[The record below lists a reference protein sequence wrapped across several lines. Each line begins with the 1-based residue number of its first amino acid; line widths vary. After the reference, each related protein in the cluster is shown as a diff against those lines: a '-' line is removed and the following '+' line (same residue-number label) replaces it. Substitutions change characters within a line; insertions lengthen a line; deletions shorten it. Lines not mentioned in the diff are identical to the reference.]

1 MPVKRKKYEEIKAC
15 MKPGDVIAFSSNG
28 LFSTGIK
35 LVTSS
40 HVSHV
45 GIAVPSECLEGAD
58 PDDIVI
64 AEATEK
70 GVEFRSLDSRV
81 RDSDVEMLW
90 WLELIPDLRCRL
102 EENSDSFCR
111 FLRTYEGRPYDVSQA
126 ANLGITCFEPV
137 LNAFNPNLDN
147 GLRNLVDSFENI
159 KEWVSQLWQRS
170 SQGDSSPP
178 RTEEDAEI
186 FFCSELVAGALRAG
200 GVIAGIEPSKVT
212 PIDMCRFNLYAEE
225 YVQFKGEEEPTRIR
239 GFNSVAPA
247 RWEE

>member
-45 GIAVPSECLEGAD
+45 GIVVPSECLEGAD

-64 AEATEK
+64 AEATEN

-81 RDSDVEMLW
+81 RDPDVETLW
-90 WLELIPDLRCRL
+90 WLKLTPDHRCRL
-102 EENSDSFCR
+102 EQNSDAFCR
-111 FLRTYEGRPYDVSQA
+111 FLRTYEGRPYDVLQA

-137 LNAFNPNLDN
+137 LNEVNPNLDN
-147 GLRNLVDSFENI
+147 RLRNLVDSFENI

-170 SQGDSSPP
+170 SQGDPSPP
-178 RTEEDAEI
+178 NTEKDAEI
-186 FFCSELVAGALRAG
+186 FFCSELAIAALTEGR
-200 GVIAGIEPSKVT
+200 VISGIEPSKVT
-212 PIDMCRFNLYAEE
+212 PIDMCRFNLYEEE
-225 YVQFKGEEEPTRIR
+225 YVQFKGEEPTRIR
-239 GFNSVAPA
+239 GFNSVDPA

>member
-1 MPVKRKKYEEIKAC
+1 MPVKMKDYAEIKAC
-15 MKPGDVIAFSSNG
+15 MKPGDVIAFSSNR
-28 LFSTGIK
+28 LFSTVIK

-45 GIAVPSECLEGAD
+45 GIVVPSECLEGAD

-90 WLELIPDLRCRL
+90 WLELTPDLRCRL

-111 FLRTYEGRPYDVSQA
+111 FLRTYKGRPYDVLQA
-126 ANLGITCFEPV
+126 VKLGITCFEPV
-137 LNAFNPNLDN
+137 LNVLGLDLDN
-147 GLRNLVDSFENI
+147 GLRNLVDAFANFMEL
-159 KEWVSQLWQRS
+159 VSLFWQRS

-178 RTEEDAEI
+178 NTEKDAEI
-186 FFCSELVAGALRAG
+186 FFCSELAIAALTEG

-212 PIDMCRFNLYAEE
+212 PIDMCRFNLYKEE
-225 YVQFKGEEEPTRIR
+225 YVQFKGEERTRIR
-239 GFNSVAPA
+239 GFNSANPS
-247 RWEE
+247 RWEG